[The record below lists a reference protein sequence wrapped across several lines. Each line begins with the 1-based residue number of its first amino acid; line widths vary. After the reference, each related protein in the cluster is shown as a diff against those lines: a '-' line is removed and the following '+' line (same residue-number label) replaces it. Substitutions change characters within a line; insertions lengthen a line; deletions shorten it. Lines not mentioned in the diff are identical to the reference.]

1 MAKVNGVEINLKPS
15 KAMKAEAERFL
26 QWRRDGIKGGTDVA
40 YRRARQIANN
50 AEMQASVV
58 IAMRAW
64 KARHM
69 VDRKA
74 EGFNPGEKGYPSK
87 GRVAAAAWGLPGG
100 DKWVDQKG
108 AAIER
113 ARKLS
118 VDRATPSMESLKFDA
133 TEASRSGDIDLEA
146 GTIKGV
152 SLISTPEAKGH
163 GMSIDQKSI
172 ESFYSA
178 VDGKTIKAYYTHND
192 NEAFDTIGL
201 WANFEVIEDNGETKL
216 TGDFEALES
225 WKENKKEEY
234 DALFEL
240 AEKAPEAFGVS
251 AEFTGTKVFY
261 NEDDEEIEYAGQE
274 EPGKLF
280 ARASEVQAFS
290 IVATPAANPTGL
302 FTEGTEQPEE
312 QSLSAAISDIAEQK
326 QQLESEL
333 KLAQDQLQVFEA
345 NLQDRESHLLE
356 VVAELEKAKQET
368 DQWKIKYA
376 QMAAMG
382 SDPVEATA
390 EATAPKSFEEKL
402 AACSTAQEKLEL
414 FKQNNHIMTD
424 WQNLK

>member
-1 MAKVNGVEINLKPS
+1 MAKVNGIEINLKPS
-15 KAMKAEAERFL
+15 KGMKAEAERFL
-26 QWRRDGIKGGTDVA
+26 QWRRDGIKGGTEVA
-40 YRRARQIANN
+40 YRRARQIISNS
-50 AEMQASVV
+50 EMQPDVV

-64 KARHM
+64 KARHL

-113 ARKLS
+113 ARKLE
-118 VDRATPSMESLKFDA
+118 VDRPTPGMESIKF
-133 TEASRSGDIDLEA
+133 EAIAAQRTGAIDLEA

-172 ESFYSA
+172 ESFHAA
-178 VDGKTIKAYYTHND
+178 VSEKTIKAYYTHND

-201 WANFEVIEDNGETKL
+201 WQNFSIIEDNGETKL
-216 TGDFEALES
+216 TGDFEALKS

-261 NEDDEEIEYAGQE
+261 NEEEEEVEYSGQE
-274 EPGKLF
+274 ESGKLF
-280 ARASEVQAFS
+280 ARATEVQAFS

-302 FTEGTEQPEE
+302 FSEGDKSNDKQ
-312 QSLSAAISDIAEQK
+312 LSAAVFELAEKNQK
-326 QQLESEL
+326 LEAEL
-333 KLAQDQLQVFEA
+333 KTATEQLKVFEKNHEEQQSNLSQAEEKIKAAQDEA
-345 NLQDRESHLLE
+345 
-356 VVAELEKAKQET
+356 

-382 SDPVEATA
+382 SDPVEAGVQAEPKTFSERLAECKTA
-390 EATAPKSFEEKL
+390 A
-402 AACSTAQEKLEL
+402 EKLEL
-414 FKQNNHIMTD
+414 FHQGNNLPSS
-424 WQNLK
+424 WSELQ

>member
-15 KAMKAEAERFL
+15 KGMIAEANRFL
-26 QWRRDGIKGGTDVA
+26 EWRRDGEKGGTQVA
-40 YRRARQIANN
+40 YRRARQIAQN
-50 AEMQASVV
+50 AEMAPDVV

-100 DKWVDQKG
+100 DKWVDGKG
-108 AAIER
+108 TAIEK

-118 VDRATPSMESLKFDA
+118 VDSQTPSMDILKFA
-133 TEASRSGDIDLEA
+133 AQLAERTGEIDQEA

-163 GMSIDQKSI
+163 GLSIDKKSI
-172 ESFYSA
+172 ESFLAA
-178 VDGKTIKAYYTHND
+178 VEGKTIKAYYTHGD

-201 WANFEVIEDNGETKL
+201 WQNFSIDSEGEETKL
-216 TGDFEALES
+216 IGDFESLDA

-251 AEFTGTKVFY
+251 AEFTGSKVFY
-261 NEDDEEIEYAGQE
+261 NEDEEVEYTGQDEAGI
-274 EPGKLF
+274 LY
-280 ARASEVQAFS
+280 ARAGDVQAFS

-302 FTEGTEQPEE
+302 FSEGSQKADTNLAEALAKISEE
-312 QSLSAAISDIAEQK
+312 K
-326 QQLESEL
+326 QQLSSHL
-333 KLAQDQLQVFEA
+333 RIANTQLEVFEKDLA
-345 NLQDRESHLLE
+345 EKDSLILE
-356 VVAELEKAKQET
+356 QAADLENAKKET
-368 DQWKIKYA
+368 EAWQIKYA
-376 QMAAMG
+376 QMADMG
-382 SDPVEATA
+382 SDPVQQSEA
-390 EATAPKSFEEKL
+390 EAPKTFADQL
-402 AACSTAQEKLEL
+402 AQCSTAAQKLEL
-414 FKQNNHIMTD
+414 FKNNETQLMKD
-424 WQNLK
+424 WASFQ

>member
-15 KAMKAEAERFL
+15 KAMKTEANRFL
-26 QWRRDGIKGGTDVA
+26 QWRRDGEKGGTDVA

-50 AEMQASVV
+50 AEMDPDVV

-113 ARKLS
+113 ARKLA
-118 VDRATPSMESLKFDA
+118 VDSRTISMDTIKFEA
-133 TEASRSGDIDLEA
+133 IAASRSGEIDLEN

-163 GMSIDQKSI
+163 GMSIDEKSI
-172 ESFYSA
+172 NSFAEA
-178 VDGKTIKAYYTHND
+178 VGEKTIKAYYTHND

-201 WANFEVIEDNGETKL
+201 WKNFEVIQDGEDTKL

-261 NEDDEEIEYAGQE
+261 NEDEEEVEYSGQE
-274 EPGKLF
+274 EAGKLY
-280 ARASEVQAFS
+280 ARAIEVQAFS

-302 FTEGTEQPEE
+302 FSEPSEKVNLAEV
-312 QSLSAAISDIAEQK
+312 ASDLAEKK
-326 QQLESEL
+326 QELESEL
-333 KLAQDQLQVFEA
+333 KLAKNQLEVFEA
-345 NLQDRESHLLE
+345 NLEEKSKELDAQA
-356 VVAELEKAKQET
+356 AELEKFQKEAA
-368 DQWKIKYA
+368 DWKVKYA
-376 QMAAMG
+376 EMANMG
-382 SDPVEATA
+382 SEPVDAAQPEPLT
-390 EATAPKSFEEKL
+390 FEEKL
-402 AACSTAQEKLEL
+402 SRCTTAAEKLEL
-414 FKQNNHIMTD
+414 FKSNNLTSS
-424 WQNLK
+424 WENLK